1 LIRIQ
6 VGALAIVALC
16 LLSPLHAADTEEDEV
31 ASLAILVSTTFGEA
45 VEKAPV
51 VLTSVGPKTRF
62 LANGSRAR
70 FARIPYG
77 LYDVDIRLPGFLP
90 RLERIRVYQR
100 DLVIRMSLALA
111 PTHAYER
118 PELSGLIASSP
129 TRRSEMWVR
138 LVALHSSDLIENA
151 VDDSGKF
158 ELDGMVPGQYV
169 LLVLHKTDVLA
180 AKPLEILGGK
190 QLVRIPIE

>member
-1 LIRIQ
+1 M
-6 VGALAIVALC
+6 ASC
-16 LLSPLHAADTEEDEV
+16 LLNPLHAVNTDEDE
-31 ASLAILVSTTFGEA
+31 AARLTILVSTTFGEPI
-45 VEKAPV
+45 EKAPV
-51 VLTSVGPKTRF
+51 VLTSVGPKDRF
-62 LANGSRAR
+62 SAKGSKAQ

-100 DLVIRMSLALA
+100 DLVLRMSIALA

-118 PELSGLIASSP
+118 PELSGVIVAGLN
-129 TRRSEMWVR
+129 RRSDVWVR

-169 LLVLHKTDVLA
+169 LLVLHKSDVLA
-180 AKPLEILGGK
+180 AKPLEVLGGK
-190 QLVRIPIE
+190 QVVRIPIE

>member
-1 LIRIQ
+1 MQ
-6 VGALAIVALC
+6 VGVLAVLVSC
-16 LLSPLHAADTEEDEV
+16 LLYPLDAAGTDKDET
-31 ASLAILVSTTFGEA
+31 AQLTILVSTTFGEPI
-45 VEKAPV
+45 EKAPV
-51 VLTSVGPKTRF
+51 ILTSVGPKDRF
-62 LANGSRAR
+62 SANGSKAQ

-100 DLVIRMSLALA
+100 DVVVRMSLALA

-118 PELSGLIASSP
+118 PELSGLIVSGSK
-129 TRRSEMWVR
+129 RRSDVWVR

-158 ELDGMVPGQYV
+158 ELDGMAPGQYV
-169 LLVLHKTDVLA
+169 LLVLHKTDILA

-190 QLVRIPIE
+190 QVVRITVE